1 MSTITTRVEG
11 SERVI
16 KKLRRIPDAMFA
28 SAKAAIAKATFEAH
42 SEVTKNASG
51 TKLNRRTG
59 ALARSFQTRVSG
71 NKIPTIRGEVY
82 TDSIYAPIQEYGGT
96 IRAKSKY
103 LRLPGGPYLNIPT
116 TFNQTPA
123 GSQRLSARN
132 VFDRK
137 GHIVKSKTGKYV
149 VMMNGMPMFWLVKKV
164 SIPERLGMRTAQRRQ
179 IRPLLDTLQQ
189 LFEQE
194 IGK

>member
-11 SERVI
+11 SDRVV
-16 KKLRRIPDAMFA
+16 KKLKRIPDAMFT

-42 SEVTKNASG
+42 AEVTKNASG

-71 NKIPTIRGEVY
+71 TKVSNLRGEVY

-103 LRLPGGPYLNIPT
+103 LSVPGGPYLNIPT

-123 GSQRLSARN
+123 GAQRLSARN

-137 GHIVKSKTGKYV
+137 GHIVRSSTGKYV

-164 SIPERLGMRTAQRRQ
+164 TIPERLGMRSAQRRQ

-194 IGK
+194 ARK